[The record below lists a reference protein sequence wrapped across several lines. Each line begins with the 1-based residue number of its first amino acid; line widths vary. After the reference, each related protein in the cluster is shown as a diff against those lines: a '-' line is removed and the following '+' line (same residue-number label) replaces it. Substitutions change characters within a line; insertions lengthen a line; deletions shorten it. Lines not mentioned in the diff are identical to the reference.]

1 MQKSI
6 PRRWCHAESDNLLMG
21 TATILAKLFTP
32 YTVPYVLTLR
42 MCHWKQV
49 GANPRLKNND
59 VVPLKFARSATTPS
73 FERVVHVDGEA
84 KEGQECQGQSRKE
97 TPIHNGKFTVRNC
110 CLPQSKG
117 NGNED
122 RKQTKRPVESG
133 RKYQR
138 FSGQTTSSK
147 ILQVIQH
154 GQT

>member
-6 PRRWCHAESDNLLMG
+6 PQRSCHAESDNLLMG
-21 TATILAKLFTP
+21 TATWGFEMDLSKTFQTIYLALS
-32 YTVPYVLTLR
+32 
-42 MCHWKQV
+42 MCPWKQV
-49 GANPRLKNND
+49 GANSRLNSC
-59 VVPLKFARSATTPS
+59 VVPLKFARSATTLS

-84 KEGQECQGQSRKE
+84 KEGQECQGQSRKK

-110 CLPQSKG
+110 CLPQGKG

-147 ILQVIQH
+147 ILQIIQH